1 MQRLG
6 VQRGV
11 SPFARPFP
19 HLTKEAM
26 GEGIA
31 GYTFSRTQRG
41 RWRYRCLQSMEKTGG
56 CIWHLVLVIAP

>member
-26 GEGIA
+26 GKGIA
-31 GYTFSRTQRG
+31 G
-41 RWRYRCLQSMEKTGG
+41 
-56 CIWHLVLVIAP
+56 